1 MSSSPFPAAVQK
13 RRQDQH
19 QSLQEDSLLRPK
31 NTAWLDLKEKPKY
44 HKVTTRAAY
53 GGPVCYPPKK
63 RGEDGPSP
71 FSSSQSF
78 AFLLRNTWRSRL
90 RLVISNNFPSVFV
103 DKPHTRAPW
112 SPWAKL
118 SADRPLLLHFIP
130 WPLNS
135 EPFFFLSSL
144 GWPNSWIVA
153 HGHDS
158 SRRHVC

>member
-53 GGPVCYPPKK
+53 GGPVCYPQKK

-71 FSSSQSF
+71 FSPSQSF
-78 AFLLRNTWRSRL
+78 AFFLRNTWRSRL

-103 DKPHTRAPW
+103 DKPHTRFRWRWPAQRLGDPLRTQPH
-112 SPWAKL
+112 SERC
-118 SADRPLLLHFIP
+118 RPRP
-130 WPLNS
+130 
-135 EPFFFLSSL
+135 PFC
-144 GWPNSWIVA
+144 
-153 HGHDS
+153 
-158 SRRHVC
+158 RRL

>member
-53 GGPVCYPPKK
+53 GGPVCYPQKK

-71 FSSSQSF
+71 FSPSQSF
-78 AFLLRNTWRSRL
+78 AFFLRNTWRSRL

-103 DKPHTRAPW
+103 DKPHTRG
-112 SPWAKL
+112 PWAITPP
-118 SADRPLLLHFIP
+118 SR
-130 WPLNS
+130 
-135 EPFFFLSSL
+135 
-144 GWPNSWIVA
+144 
-153 HGHDS
+153 HGVGVFAAS
-158 SRRHVC
+158 PSPRISRMTRMETNGGMRTQDCRGRRQTPAT